1 MVNLN
6 VVTFFVLGAISLGFL
21 GFRFLTSTGVLFR
34 RFGVGIT
41 LYAVAFAVWSI
52 IVATQPADLQLWT
65 TIGVVP
71 FGIAH
76 LFHVSAA
83 TYDWNQSNRNIALG
97 SASTFLAVLFVL
109 RTWVF
114 PSTPGFSDGGLFYFN
129 ADPVVTILYILV
141 FAGAFM
147 PALHVVSSHIGTRWL
162 AALTRIGFNLV
173 VLGAVVLLASY
184 DDNLQFVN
192 GFAMGA
198 GFLGLT
204 VSYLIA
210 RPTLSAK

>member
-1 MVNLN
+1 MVNSN
-6 VVTFFVLGAISLGFL
+6 VVTFFVLGTIALGFV
-21 GFRFLTSTGVLFR
+21 GFRFLTSSGVLFR
-34 RFGVGIT
+34 RFGIGLA
-41 LYAVAFAVWSI
+41 LYALAFAVWSV

-65 TIGVVP
+65 TLGVLP
-71 FGIAH
+71 FGVAH

-83 TYDWNQSNRNIALG
+83 TFDWKQSNRLIALG

-129 ADPVVTILYILV
+129 ADPVVTLLYILV

-184 DDNLQFVN
+184 DDNMQYVN
-192 GFAMGA
+192 GFIMGG
-198 GFLGLT
+198 GFLGLA

-210 RPTLSAK
+210 RPTPSAR

>member
-1 MVNLN
+1 MVNTN
-6 VVTFFVLGAISLGFL
+6 VVTFFVLGTIALGFL
-21 GFRFLTSTGVLFR
+21 GFRFLRADGVLFR
-34 RFGVGIT
+34 RFGLGLA

-52 IVATQPADLQLWT
+52 IVATQPADLALWT
-65 TIGVVP
+65 SLGVIP
-71 FGIAH
+71 FGVAH
-76 LFHVSAA
+76 FFHVSAA
-83 TYDWNQSNRNIALG
+83 TYDWNQSNRLIALG
-97 SASTFLAVLFVL
+97 SASTFMAILFVL
-109 RTWVF
+109 RSWVF

-184 DDNLQFVN
+184 DDNLQYVN
-192 GFAMGA
+192 GFVMGG

-210 RPTLSAK
+210 RPTLASK